1 MWNPAMVDPKTNQP
15 AISLFANL
23 AASIQSA
30 DPTAAILMYSWVDQS
45 STDMSAL
52 AAYAPERAT
61 EVNGHRMATAIDQ
74 ALSPT
79 FTSNGGAVHLIGH
92 SFGANVATTAA
103 LALSTPPRQLTLFDS
118 PEVNLARIGG
128 AKNDLRYKLTR
139 LDIGRGPT
147 QTFVDNYISLVGEPY
162 AGYPGLGQIVD
173 VHLMP
178 PSSDAGVD
186 KHQYPIGWYADSATT
201 KTSKTSGVGLWWSP
215 LLGGSDI
222 ALATTWKQTSS
233 DPALELELVN
243 EGSAPPPTENASV
256 SYLSTA
262 IADPSESI
270 QVNAGSTVAN
280 FDFVTDEDSLWLTFD
295 QSVTGASTDTFH
307 IFIDGRERSVSA
319 PPSEG
324 TGPDGRFLILYDLES
339 GNHTLSLVAEGA
351 NSVSPPSASASSQL
365 SNLRISSTTG
375 IERNLTPSQTKG
387 LLAWGL
393 ALIILLVVVVLAAIM
408 IVIFLIVRKV
418 RSR

>member
-1 MWNPAMVDPKTNQP
+1 
-15 AISLFANL
+15 
-23 AASIQSA
+23 
-30 DPTAAILMYSWVDQS
+30 
-45 STDMSAL
+45 
-52 AAYAPERAT
+52 
-61 EVNGHRMATAIDQ
+61 
-74 ALSPT
+74 
-79 FTSNGGAVHLIGH
+79 
-92 SFGANVATTAA
+92 
-103 LALSTPPRQLTLFDS
+103 
-118 PEVNLARIGG
+118 
-128 AKNDLRYKLTR
+128 
-139 LDIGRGPT
+139 
-147 QTFVDNYISLVGEPY
+147 
-162 AGYPGLGQIVD
+162 
-173 VHLMP
+173 MP

-201 KTSKTSGVGLWWSP
+201 KTSGVGLWWSP